1 MQTPSLNEESI
12 DPRSQ
17 VATMT
22 AASVTLLDQ
31 LGELLSEN
39 ARLQS
44 QLNEV
49 FATRLLALEGLTREG
64 QAGLRSSLQTV
75 EKMCHKIDSRIDQ
88 LSTALPIHFPMTASV
103 GSLLLTRVL
112 NRFLMYL
119 EADDMSVTPH
129 LIANG
134 CWEKNISD
142 VFIQHL
148 KPGMT
153 VVDVGANYGY
163 YTLLAASVVGWDG
176 QSASPGCV
184 YAFEP
189 NRKAF
194 DILMKNIQVNWL
206 GGIVRAHQLAV
217 ADSSKQCELH
227 VPAHFQGCSSVLKPI
242 GQPDCTYPEECSVV
256 RAVRLDDIIQ
266 SKVDLMK
273 IDAEGSEPL
282 VFVGMSGI
290 LERSPNLTI
299 FMEFFVP
306 MLRQVIDPPD
316 FLRRIREL
324 GFSLQWFTP
333 WQTLEPFD
341 EERALTFARFD
352 LLLERKQS
360 PTA

>member
-1 MQTPSLNEESI
+1 MQTPSFNEEST
-12 DPRSQ
+12 DPGSQ
-17 VATMT
+17 VATMI
-22 AASVTLLDQ
+22 AASVALLEQ
-31 LGELLSEN
+31 LGALLGES

-44 QLNEV
+44 QLNEA
-49 FATRLLALEGLTREG
+49 FATHLLALERLTREG
-64 QAGLRSSLQTV
+64 QAGLRGSLQTV
-75 EKMCHKIDSRIDQ
+75 ENLCHQIDGRIDQ
-88 LSTALPIHFPMTASV
+88 ISTGIPNHFPMAASV

-148 KPGMT
+148 KPGLT

-176 QSASPGCV
+176 QSASPGRV

-189 NRKAF
+189 NRKTF
-194 DILMKNIQVNWL
+194 DILVKNIQVNWL
-206 GGIVRAHQLAV
+206 GGIVQAHQLAV
-217 ADSSKQCELH
+217 ADSSKQFELH
-227 VPAHFQGCSSVLKPI
+227 IPVHFQGSSSVLKPI
-242 GQPDCTYPEECSVV
+242 RQPDCTYPEECSIV
-256 RAVRLDDIIQ
+256 RAVRLDDVIQ
-266 SKVDLMK
+266 NKVDLMK

-282 VFVGMSGI
+282 VFEGMSGI

-306 MLRQVIDPPD
+306 MLRQVVDSPD

-341 EERALTFARFD
+341 EERALAFTRFD
-352 LLLERKQS
+352 LLLERK
-360 PTA
+360 

>member
-1 MQTPSLNEESI
+1 M
-12 DPRSQ
+12 
-17 VATMT
+17 VAS
-22 AASVTLLDQ
+22 SVALLEQFGTLL
-31 LGELLSEN
+31 GEN

-44 QLNEV
+44 QLNET
-49 FATRLLALEGLTREG
+49 FATHLFALERLTREG
-64 QAGLRSSLQTV
+64 QADIRSSLETV
-75 EKMCHKIDSRIDQ
+75 EKACRQIDSRVDQ
-88 LSTALPIHFPMTASV
+88 ISTALPIHFPMAASV

-163 YTLLAASVVGWDG
+163 YTLLAASAVGWDG
-176 QSASPGCV
+176 KSASPGRV

-189 NRKAF
+189 NRKTF

-206 GGIVRAHQLAV
+206 GGIVQAHQLAV
-217 ADSSKQCELH
+217 SDSSKHVELH
-227 VPAHFQGCSSVLKPI
+227 IPVHFQGGSSVLRPI
-242 GQPDCTYPEECSVV
+242 GQPDCTYPEECSTV
-256 RAVRLDDIIQ
+256 RAVRLDDIVRCE
-266 SKVDLMK
+266 VDLMK

-282 VFVGMSGI
+282 VFEGMSGI
-290 LERSPNLTI
+290 LERSPALTI

-306 MLRQVIDPPD
+306 MLRQVVDPRD

-341 EERALTFARFD
+341 EERALAFARFD
-352 LLLERKQS
+352 LLLERK
-360 PTA
+360 